1 MKEDISV
8 IMPVKND
15 VKNVRTA
22 IKDILNQTAK
32 PSEVIIIDGASK
44 DGTVESIKDL
54 PVKIIIEPRPG
65 GSLARNIGIK
75 KSKGKILF
83 FTDSDCEIPKN
94 CIKEHLTALKKYD
107 VVMGKIIMHKDCRDS
122 LVAKSLDYGL
132 LPYFDFPFIS
142 DDAKTLPFWNVY
154 TPNLSMRREV
164 VKNTGMMDEE
174 FKLVG
179 SEDTEFGYKI
189 SRKYVIGY
197 APKAIVYH
205 KHKKGFKS
213 ALKRAVIAGRQSVFF
228 KRKTQQENREGII
241 LQRLKKLIGFK
252 NLSKTDKAGIFVMS
266 LIFLSAFSYGY
277 LTWRKLYGN
286 I

>member
-1 MKEDISV
+1 MKDITV

-22 IKDILNQTAK
+22 INCVLNQTVK
-32 PSEVIIIDGASK
+32 PSEVIVIDGASS
-44 DGTVESIKDL
+44 DGTVESIKNL
-54 PVKIIIEPRPG
+54 PIKIIIEPRPG

-75 KSKGKILF
+75 KSKGNILF

-94 CIKEHLTALKKYD
+94 CIKEHLLALKKYD
-107 VVMGKIIMHKDCRDS
+107 VVMGKIVMHSECKNS
-122 LVAKSLDYGL
+122 IVAKSLEYGL
-132 LPYFDFPFIS
+132 LPYFDFPFLEDNI
-142 DDAKTLPFWNVY
+142 KILPFWDVY
-154 TPNLSMRREV
+154 TPNLSMKKEV
-164 VKNTGMMDEE
+164 IKNIGMMNEE

-189 SRKYVIGY
+189 SRKYIIGY

-228 KRKTQQENREGII
+228 KIKTSQENRRGII
-241 LQRLKKLIGFK
+241 LFRLKKLFKFK
-252 NLSKTDKAGIFVMS
+252 NLSKSDKIGILILSGIF
-266 LIFLSAFSYGY
+266 LLGFLYGY
-277 LTWRKLYGN
+277 LTYRKLYN